1 MPPKNALIMEVI
13 IMNAVNKLPKDSPLR
28 LFVEDELGFYKK
40 YFRHF
45 NSSVTREKKILLF
58 ENPNRIRVTYEFDV
72 QKLPNTDVLL
82 FIFLPDTRKNW
93 LRLSWKGQRL
103 TVTPA
108 EEIKNAVW
116 EVVKDDVI
124 KVFDALYEPDKD
136 VLWDKKIW
144 GGRTQ
149 LPCFV
154 NGTQVAGDGQLVV
167 EYYDSFESFD
177 HIGCLFDERRYTYHY
192 TLEAGKSHWLYV
204 KAPEKFQIDLTT
216 KDKRANVIKGND
228 PEIKA
233 YRIHHGT
240 NNVPVKFNVDI
251 KVPRSLKLWYRALVG
266 LGVVYILCFIAV
278 FYAAIKSDLTIK
290 EFSPVYAQVGISI
303 IAAIIATRGWLMN
316 EETVLGRVSKWFT
329 WIVIV
334 IVALLV
340 GGYSFLMLR

>member
-1 MPPKNALIMEVI
+1 MPTKNALIMEVKI
-13 IMNAVNKLPKDSPLR
+13 LNAINKLPEDSPLR
-28 LFVEDELGFYKK
+28 FFVEDELGFYKK

-45 NSSVTREKKILLF
+45 NSSVTREKKILFF

-72 QKLPNTDVLL
+72 QKLPDTNAPL

-93 LRLSWKGQRL
+93 LRLSWEGHRL

-116 EVVKDDVI
+116 EVVKDDVV
-124 KVFDALYEPDKD
+124 KVFDALYEPEED
-136 VLWDKKIW
+136 VFWDKKIW

-154 NGTQVAGDGQLVV
+154 NGTQMAGDGQLVV

-177 HIGCLFDERRYTYHY
+177 HIGRLFDERRYTYYY
-192 TLEAGKSHWLYV
+192 TLEAGNSHWLYV

-216 KDKRANVIKGND
+216 KDKRAILIKGND

-240 NNVPVKFNVDI
+240 EKVPVKFNVDI

-266 LGVVYILCFIAV
+266 LGVVYIFCFIAV
-278 FYAAIKSDLTIK
+278 FYAAIKSDITIK

-316 EETVLGRVSKWFT
+316 EETVLERVSKWFT